1 MKNNIILLL
10 AVFATSFTFGQS
22 KEKIKGIKTV
32 TIESKKTEDFTQ
44 ILVEDNLEIFLVKG
58 EQCALEVETDE
69 NLHEVIQFENNGGS
83 LRIYTS
89 KDVTRAKKLNIRVTY
104 TDSLKTVTMKNQSVL
119 NALSEIQLPDISI
132 NNMDNSKSFM
142 NVNAAKFKLTAN
154 DKTRIELNLKSE
166 NATVELSKNAQLKA
180 LIAANTFKLDMYQKT
195 TATIEG
201 DVSELKLRLDNN
213 SILTGKNLIANI
225 GDIVVEQYANC
236 TLFVNQN
243 LSMDASGKA
252 EINLYGTPKI
262 EMKNFAG
269 SATLFKREK

>member
-104 TDSLKTVTMKNQSVL
+104 TDSRKL
-119 NALSEIQLPDISI
+119 N
-132 NNMDNSKSFM
+132 F
-142 NVNAAKFKLTAN
+142 
-154 DKTRIELNLKSE
+154 R
-166 NATVELSKNAQLKA
+166 
-180 LIAANTFKLDMYQKT
+180 
-195 TATIEG
+195 
-201 DVSELKLRLDNN
+201 
-213 SILTGKNLIANI
+213 
-225 GDIVVEQYANC
+225 
-236 TLFVNQN
+236 
-243 LSMDASGKA
+243 
-252 EINLYGTPKI
+252 
-262 EMKNFAG
+262 
-269 SATLFKREK
+269 

>member
-119 NALSEIQLPDISI
+119 NALSEIQLPDITI

-225 GDIVVEQYANC
+225 GDIIVEQYANC

-243 LSMDASGKA
+243 LSIDASGKA
-252 EINLYGTPKI
+252 EINLYGAPKV